1 MVVFGQFGCGGVF
14 LILGFR
20 ILGLAGLADLE
31 EASWF
36 FSGVGN
42 GGGFLVFFGRV
53 GNGGGYL
60 VFRGIRI
67 MNTCAIGLLVV
78 SDGSV
83 RSDFW

>member
-42 GGGFLVFFGRV
+42 GGG
-53 GNGGGYL
+53 YL